1 MSPVHR
7 TAALLNIL
15 ALVWIAAPGAV
26 LAVQER
32 AAIARPV
39 LTDAQIED
47 FLLKAKIADSEEVD
61 QGVTNTRRA
70 TLTDGQLTHDAQ
82 IQNVD
87 IAKSVFQPD
96 RGPSEINFRDSYRY
110 NIAAYRLAR
119 RLGLHNVPVSIERR
133 VERSQV
139 AVTWWIDDVVMD
151 EGARLKKQ
159 PVAPLSNRAAGQVH
173 IMRVFDALIANTD
186 RNLGNL
192 LWTANG
198 DMWMIDHTRAFR
210 LDMKLRTPG
219 ATPTGQ
225 RLERVERGVF
235 VRLRALDMEWIK
247 RELNDHLTVFEM
259 QGLLSRRDEIVKWF
273 EGLIAQRGEAA
284 VLFGLAPAEAAA
296 VEAAPAL

>member
-1 MSPVHR
+1 MKPVYR
-7 TAALLNIL
+7 IPALLNVL

-26 LAVQER
+26 LATQER
-32 AAIARPV
+32 AVVARPV

-47 FLLKAKIADSEEVD
+47 FLLKAKIVDSEEVD

-82 IQNVD
+82 IQTVD
-87 IAKSVFQPD
+87 IAKAVFQPD

-119 RLGLHNVPVSIERR
+119 RLGIHNVPVSIERR
-133 VERSQV
+133 VGRDRT

-159 PVAPLSNRAAGQVH
+159 PVAPLSSRAAGQVH

-192 LWTANG
+192 LWTADG
-198 DMWMIDHTRAFR
+198 EMWMIDHTRAFR
-210 LDMKLRTPG
+210 LDMKLRSPERLV
-219 ATPTGQ
+219 
-225 RLERVERGVF
+225 RLERGLLA
-235 VRLRALDMEWIK
+235 RLRALDMEWMK
-247 RELNDHLTVFEM
+247 QELRGHLTVFEM

-273 EGLIAQRGEAA
+273 EGLTAQRGETA
-284 VLFGLAPAEAAA
+284 VLYGLPPAESAA
-296 VEAAPAL
+296 VEPAPAL